1 MNTNKIDN
9 YKLFLF
15 FLIVISYFVG
25 FIFRENSAGGAEQ
38 DFLNFTWP
46 AIQGFK
52 KDFFYAIKNYGQ
64 YGEGSWPMFHVV
76 NSLLNPFTNS
86 KIGFQFSITILSLL
100 NVFIF
105 KKIIDKKFNLKQI
118 DSLLIS
124 STLLL
129 LPIFRS
135 SAFWGLTENF
145 GWLFLLLSIYFFL
158 NLKDKNLSVKIKK
171 DDLINIFLICF
182 FSSVALYTRPYLIFF
197 PIYYLSY
204 LLIIKKNNQLI
215 FYSILFYVLM
225 SVPGL
230 ALIDIWG
237 GLYDVKNRSDSL
249 LLKYLNPENSFR
261 NLPVIASLIAFYY
274 APFLFIEI
282 IGNFRNVI
290 KKYYMSFIFF
300 ATLLIILTLF
310 GILNPLKNIL
320 IGGGVVLKMDYIFFG
335 KNLIFF
341 SIISALGFSILFKTL
356 IDDFK
361 NNAILIFP
369 FLIIYSLPYII
380 LQEYFEPLILFLFFL
395 LISFKAINLSKKN
408 TNTYIAVFSTF
419 FITYLAGSV
428 FFKHF
433 AFRDIDQWRFF
444 LNSL

>member
-1 MNTNKIDN
+1 
-9 YKLFLF
+9 
-15 FLIVISYFVG
+15 
-25 FIFRENSAGGAEQ
+25 
-38 DFLNFTWP
+38 
-46 AIQGFK
+46 
-52 KDFFYAIKNYGQ
+52 
-64 YGEGSWPMFHVV
+64 
-76 NSLLNPFTNS
+76 
-86 KIGFQFSITILSLL
+86 
-100 NVFIF
+100 
-105 KKIIDKKFNLKQI
+105 
-118 DSLLIS
+118 
-124 STLLL
+124 
-129 LPIFRS
+129 
-135 SAFWGLTENF
+135 
-145 GWLFLLLSIYFFL
+145 
-158 NLKDKNLSVKIKK
+158 
-171 DDLINIFLICF
+171 
-182 FSSVALYTRPYLIFF
+182 
-197 PIYYLSY
+197 
-204 LLIIKKNNQLI
+204 
-215 FYSILFYVLM
+215 M

-361 NNAILIFP
+361 NNAI
-369 FLIIYSLPYII
+369 
-380 LQEYFEPLILFLFFL
+380 
-395 LISFKAINLSKKN
+395 
-408 TNTYIAVFSTF
+408 
-419 FITYLAGSV
+419 FI
-428 FFKHF
+428 K
-433 AFRDIDQWRFF
+433 
-444 LNSL
+444 